1 MINVNTVYKS
11 VLSILNKEQRG
22 YLTPDEFNKLAKQT
36 QLNLLEVAFAEY
48 NKFLSM
54 DNLGRI
60 NAGYADLP
68 EKIKEK
74 IEVFYATS
82 NLSAP
87 YALPVDVFKLID
99 VNMLNKTVSL
109 EEIDKNELS
118 YILSSPLTKPSKD
131 FPVYYKTTTAATGAT
146 SIVVSPTIADTI
158 SVDYIK
164 IPTDPRFGYTVN
176 TTYGTNTYDS
186 SVYVDGGLIIGTP
199 AIGIIST
206 NQTGITN
213 GTQNLTVGVDGVTTS
228 GNCTGAAFTITITG
242 TTITNIQI
250 TGAGSGFAVGDTITI
265 PTTFTWMSGSP
276 VVLTLGR
283 IHLYNTT
290 TQGSTN
296 FELHPSEETMLI
308 MGILS
313 GAGIVIKS
321 QDISSYTARAMQ
333 AQAAIKAQ

>member
-22 YLTPDEFNKLAKQT
+22 FLTPDEFNKLAKQA
-36 QLNLLEVAFAEY
+36 QLNLLELAFAEY

-82 NLSAP
+82 TLSGPP
-87 YALPVDVFKLID
+87 YSLPSNVFKLID
-99 VNMLNKTVSL
+99 VNMLDKTLSL
-109 EEIDKNELS
+109 EEVDKNELS

-131 FPVYYKTTTAATGAT
+131 FPVYYKTTTASTGAT
-146 SIVVSPTIADTI
+146 SIVVSPATTDTI
-158 SVDYIK
+158 SVDYIR
-164 IPTDPRFGYTVN
+164 IPTEPRFGYTVN
-176 TTYGTNTYDS
+176 STYGTNVYDA
-186 SVYVDGGLIIGTP
+186 TP
-199 AIGIIST
+199 YNANT
-206 NQTGITN
+206 H
-213 GTQNLTVGVDGVTTS
+213 
-228 GNCTGAAFTITITG
+228 
-242 TTITNIQI
+242 
-250 TGAGSGFAVGDTITI
+250 AG
-265 PTTFTWMSGSP
+265 
-276 VVLTLGR
+276 
-283 IHLYNTT
+283 T

-308 MGILS
+308 MAILTQ
-313 GAGIVIKS
+313 AGVVIKS
-321 QDISSYTARAMQ
+321 TDIVSFAAQSMS

>member
-1 MINVNTVYKS
+1 MINVNTVYKT

-22 YLTPDEFNKLAKQT
+22 YLTPDEFNKLAKQA

-82 NLSAP
+82 TLSGPP
-87 YALPVDVFKLID
+87 YSLPSNVFKLID
-99 VNMLNKTVSL
+99 VNMLDKTLSL
-109 EEIDKNELS
+109 EEVDKNELS

-131 FPVYYKTTTAATGAT
+131 FPVYYKTTTASTGAT
-146 SIVVSPTIADTI
+146 SIVVSPATTDTI
-158 SVDYIK
+158 SVDYIR
-164 IPTDPRFGYTVN
+164 IPTEPRFGYTVN
-176 TTYGTNTYDS
+176 STYGTNVYDATTYN
-186 SVYVDGGLIIGTP
+186 
-199 AIGIIST
+199 AST
-206 NQTGITN
+206 H
-213 GTQNLTVGVDGVTTS
+213 
-228 GNCTGAAFTITITG
+228 
-242 TTITNIQI
+242 
-250 TGAGSGFAVGDTITI
+250 AG
-265 PTTFTWMSGSP
+265 
-276 VVLTLGR
+276 
-283 IHLYNTT
+283 T

-308 MGILS
+308 MAILTQ
-313 GAGIVIKS
+313 AGVVIKS
-321 QDISSYTARAMQ
+321 TDIVSFAAQSMS

>member
-22 YLTPDEFNKLAKQT
+22 FLTPDEFNKIAKQA
-36 QLNLLEVAFAEY
+36 QLNLLELAFAEY

-82 NLSAP
+82 TLSGPP
-87 YALPVDVFKLID
+87 YSLPSNVFKLID
-99 VNMLNKTVSL
+99 VNMLDKTLSL
-109 EEIDKNELS
+109 EEVDKNELS

-131 FPVYYKTTTAATGAT
+131 FPVYYKTTTASTGAT
-146 SIVVSPTIADTI
+146 SIVVSPATTDTI
-158 SVDYIK
+158 SVDYIR
-164 IPTDPRFGYTVN
+164 IPTEPRFGYTVN
-176 TTYGTNTYDS
+176 STYGTNVYDATTYN
-186 SVYVDGGLIIGTP
+186 
-199 AIGIIST
+199 AST
-206 NQTGITN
+206 H
-213 GTQNLTVGVDGVTTS
+213 
-228 GNCTGAAFTITITG
+228 
-242 TTITNIQI
+242 
-250 TGAGSGFAVGDTITI
+250 AG
-265 PTTFTWMSGSP
+265 
-276 VVLTLGR
+276 
-283 IHLYNTT
+283 T

-308 MGILS
+308 MAILAQ
-313 GAGIVIKS
+313 AGVVIKS
-321 QDISSYTARAMQ
+321 TDIVSFAAQSMS

>member
-22 YLTPDEFNKLAKQT
+22 FLTPDEFNKLAKQT

-68 EKIKEK
+68 ERIKEK

-82 NLSAP
+82 TLSGP
-87 YALPVDVFKLID
+87 SYSLPSNVFKLID
-99 VNMLNKTVSL
+99 VNMLNKTLSL
-109 EEIDKNELS
+109 EEVDKNELS

-131 FPVYYKTTTAATGAT
+131 FPVYYKTTTASTGAT
-146 SIVVSPTIADTI
+146 SIVVSPATTDTI
-158 SVDYIK
+158 SVDYIR
-164 IPTDPRFGYTVN
+164 IPTEPRFGYTVN
-176 TTYGTNTYDS
+176 STYGTNVYDAT
-186 SVYVDGGLIIGTP
+186 VYN
-199 AIGIIST
+199 AST
-206 NQTGITN
+206 H
-213 GTQNLTVGVDGVTTS
+213 
-228 GNCTGAAFTITITG
+228 
-242 TTITNIQI
+242 
-250 TGAGSGFAVGDTITI
+250 AG
-265 PTTFTWMSGSP
+265 
-276 VVLTLGR
+276 
-283 IHLYNTT
+283 T

-308 MGILS
+308 MGILAS
-313 GAGIVIKS
+313 AGIVIKS
-321 QDISSYTARAMQ
+321 QDISSFTARAIQ

>member
-22 YLTPDEFNKLAKQT
+22 FLTPDEFNKLAKQT

-82 NLSAP
+82 TLSGPP
-87 YALPVDVFKLID
+87 YSLPSNVFKLID
-99 VNMLNKTVSL
+99 VNMLDKTLSL
-109 EEIDKNELS
+109 EEVDKNELS

-131 FPVYYKTTTAATGAT
+131 FPVYYKTTTASTGAT
-146 SIVVSPTIADTI
+146 SIVVSPATTDTI
-158 SVDYIK
+158 SVDYIR
-164 IPTDPRFGYTVN
+164 IPTEPRFGYTVN
-176 TTYGTNTYDS
+176 STYGTNVYDATTYN
-186 SVYVDGGLIIGTP
+186 
-199 AIGIIST
+199 AST
-206 NQTGITN
+206 H
-213 GTQNLTVGVDGVTTS
+213 
-228 GNCTGAAFTITITG
+228 
-242 TTITNIQI
+242 
-250 TGAGSGFAVGDTITI
+250 AG
-265 PTTFTWMSGSP
+265 
-276 VVLTLGR
+276 
-283 IHLYNTT
+283 T

-308 MGILS
+308 MAILAQ
-313 GAGIVIKS
+313 AGVVIKS
-321 QDISSYTARAMQ
+321 TDIVSFAAQSMS

>member
-22 YLTPDEFNKLAKQT
+22 FLTPDEFNKLAKQT

-82 NLSAP
+82 TLSGPP
-87 YALPVDVFKLID
+87 YSLPSNVFKLID
-99 VNMLNKTVSL
+99 VNMLDKTLSL

-146 SIVVSPTIADTI
+146 SIVVSPATTDTI
-158 SVDYIK
+158 SVDYIR
-164 IPTDPRFGYTVN
+164 IPTEPRFGYTVN
-176 TTYGTNTYDS
+176 STYGTNVYDAT
-186 SVYVDGGLIIGTP
+186 VYN
-199 AIGIIST
+199 AST
-206 NQTGITN
+206 H
-213 GTQNLTVGVDGVTTS
+213 
-228 GNCTGAAFTITITG
+228 
-242 TTITNIQI
+242 
-250 TGAGSGFAVGDTITI
+250 AG
-265 PTTFTWMSGSP
+265 
-276 VVLTLGR
+276 
-283 IHLYNTT
+283 T

-308 MGILS
+308 MGILA

-321 QDISSYTARAMQ
+321 QDITSYTARAMQ

>member
-22 YLTPDEFNKLAKQT
+22 FLTPDEFNKLAKQT

-82 NLSAP
+82 TLSGPP
-87 YALPVDVFKLID
+87 YSLPSNVFKLID
-99 VNMLNKTVSL
+99 VNMLDKTLSL
-109 EEIDKNELS
+109 EEVDKNELS

-146 SIVVSPTIADTI
+146 SIVVSPATTDTI
-158 SVDYIK
+158 SVDYIR
-164 IPTDPRFGYTVN
+164 IPTEPRFGYTVN
-176 TTYGTNTYDS
+176 STYGTNVYDAT
-186 SVYVDGGLIIGTP
+186 VYN
-199 AIGIIST
+199 AST
-206 NQTGITN
+206 H
-213 GTQNLTVGVDGVTTS
+213 
-228 GNCTGAAFTITITG
+228 
-242 TTITNIQI
+242 
-250 TGAGSGFAVGDTITI
+250 AG
-265 PTTFTWMSGSP
+265 
-276 VVLTLGR
+276 
-283 IHLYNTT
+283 T

-308 MGILS
+308 MGILA

-321 QDISSYTARAMQ
+321 QDILSYTARAMQ